1 MSVSEW
7 TSKLYRGESSLNIVG
22 HRRTWYIISG
32 VFLALALVG
41 LFGRGLNLGIEFRG
55 GSEFVTPATSCQLS
69 TAEEAVT
76 GAGATD
82 VIVQQVG
89 DDRLRVQSAA
99 LEPAAA
105 LQVTNAL
112 AEACDIPAGDIKVQV
127 VGPTWGGEITQ
138 KALTGLFVFLVAV
151 VIFLSLYFDWRMAL
165 AALVA
170 LIHDVVMTVGIYALI
185 GFEVTPAT
193 VIGVLTILGY
203 SLYDTVVVFDKVKEN
218 TKNILG
224 QSRMTYSEAAN
235 LALNQT
241 FIRSI
246 NTTVV
251 AVLPVAA
258 ILFVGVGVLGAGTLK
273 DLALALFIGLI
284 AGTYSSLFIATPF
297 LCQLKERQPDMKALH
312 QRVMARRAMGN
323 RAKSAAGTDGAA
335 AMVTAGSGLA
345 EGSSE
350 STTRKERPHRD
361 TGPRNQPKRT
371 PRSKR

>member
-1 MSVSEW
+1 MSVSDW
-7 TSKLYRGESSLNIVG
+7 TARLYRGESSLNIVG
-22 HRRTWYIISG
+22 HRRTWYIISA

-55 GSEFVTPATSCQLS
+55 GSEFVTPSTSCELN
-69 TAEEAVT
+69 TARDAVT

-82 VIVQQVG
+82 VIAQQVG
-89 DDRLRVQSAA
+89 DDRLRIQTAA
-99 LEPAAA
+99 LEPSAA
-105 LQVTNAL
+105 LGVTNAL
-112 AEACDIPAGDIKVQV
+112 AEACDIPASDIKVQV

-138 KALTGLFVFLVAV
+138 KALTGLLVFLVAV
-151 VIFLSLYFDWRMAL
+151 GIFLSLYFDWRMAV

-193 VIGVLTILGY
+193 VIGVLTILAY

-297 LCQLKERQPDMKALH
+297 LCQLKERQPDMQALH

-323 RAKSAAGTDGAA
+323 RAKSVVGGDAAA
-335 AMVTAGSGLA
+335 AMAVAGVGTSEAL
-345 EGSSE
+345 EGD
-350 STTRKERPHRD
+350 TRKERPHRS

>member
-22 HRRTWYIISG
+22 NRRKWYAVSA
-32 VFLALALVG
+32 VFLVLALVG

-55 GSEFVTPATSCQLS
+55 GSEFVTPSSSCELAT
-69 TAEEAVT
+69 ARDAVT
-76 GAGATD
+76 AAGAGD
-82 VIVQQVG
+82 VIAQQVG
-89 DDRLRVQSAA
+89 DDRLRIQTAP
-99 LEPAAA
+99 LQPAEA
-105 LQVTNAL
+105 LQITNAL
-112 AEACDIPAGDIKVQV
+112 AEACDIPASDIKVQV

-138 KALTGLFVFLVAV
+138 KALTGLVVFLVAV

-170 LIHDVVMTVGIYALI
+170 LLHDVVMTVGIYALI

-297 LCQLKERQPDMKALH
+297 LCQLQERRPEMKALH
-312 QRVMARRAMGN
+312 QRVMARRAMGD
-323 RAKSAAGTDGAA
+323 RAKSAVSTAGAAMATAGLAAEDGAA
-335 AMVTAGSGLA
+335 GTTA
-345 EGSSE
+345 
-350 STTRKERPHRD
+350 RKERPHRD